1 MDNQVFPE
9 VIKDSPF
16 IVLLISILVI
26 SLFYFML
33 KRYCS
38 LNDFCI
44 KTKHNKNEV
53 KMLFIKSVTFSI
65 IAWLLGYLFDITS
78 FFDNPELY
86 SVESWVQ
93 NIKYGKYG
101 SRPAMQFQ
109 QHLPE
114 ILTWFLFL
122 SYSFINFSFLGLVSH
137 IVINIIFSSIY
148 TYFNIQVGI
157 VSFAILFLSYPISG
171 NANFFLS
178 YFIISAAIAIGW
190 IFLKL
195 KKWLLMKIRAYF
207 ASLQPHQL
215 ASRRVKIGE
224 FYLICTPYIIYSTL
238 FSIVVLEELFNLLI
252 QLIAAH
258 LFSYLVILKLYKAG
272 RDMGFDY
279 DPF

>member
-1 MDNQVFPE
+1 MDNQVFLE
-9 VIKDSPF
+9 IIKDSPF
-16 IVLLISILVI
+16 IVLLNSILVI
-26 SLFYFML
+26 ILFYFML
-33 KRYCS
+33 KEYCN
-38 LNDFCI
+38 LNDSLI
-44 KTKHNKNEV
+44 KRKQNKNELI
-53 KMLFIKSVTFSI
+53 MLLIKSVVFSI

-78 FFDNPELY
+78 FFDDPELY

-101 SRPAMQFQ
+101 SRPVMNLQ

-114 ILTWFLFL
+114 ILTWLLFL
-122 SYSFINFSFLGLVSH
+122 GYSLINFSILC
-137 IVINIIFSSIY
+137 VISNIILNIIFSSVYIF
-148 TYFNIQVGI
+148 FNIQLGF
-157 VSFAILFLSYPISG
+157 VSLGVLFFSYFS
-171 NANFFLS
+171 NTNFFLS
-178 YFIISAAIAIGW
+178 YFIIFVALIIGW
-190 IFLKL
+190 IFFKL
-195 KKWLLMKIRAYF
+195 KKKLLDRIRAYF

-258 LFSYLVILKLYKAG
+258 LFSYLVIFKLYKAG
-272 RDMGFDY
+272 HDMGFDY

>member
-1 MDNQVFPE
+1 MDNQVFLE

-16 IVLLISILVI
+16 IALLISILVI

-33 KRYCS
+33 KRYCNS
-38 LNDFCI
+38 DDFFI
-44 KTKHNKNEV
+44 KTKHNKNEHQ
-53 KMLFIKSVTFSI
+53 MLFVKSIVFSI

-114 ILTWFLFL
+114 ILTWLLFL
-122 SYSFINFSFLGLVSH
+122 GYSLINFNTLC
-137 IVINIIFSSIY
+137 VISNIILNIIFSSLYIF
-148 TYFNIQVGI
+148 FNIQLGFI
-157 VSFAILFLSYPISG
+157 SLGILFFSYFSYTD
-171 NANFFLS
+171 FFLS
-178 YFIISAAIAIGW
+178 YFIIFVALIIGW
-190 IFLKL
+190 IFFKL
-195 KKWLLMKIRAYF
+195 KKKLLDKVRTYF

-258 LFSYLVILKLYKAG
+258 LFSYFVIFKLYKAG
-272 RDMGFDY
+272 HDMGFDY